1 MYDVRK
7 KFLLNTMHY
16 RMPLNI
22 QEIVPIV
29 IYDNACH
36 LCIKFANSVNFLA
49 RGKIALIGHYSEIG
63 EKLRKEHLDSSATE
77 MFWFIDEKNAYGGRS
92 ALLPL
97 IHEILFSKRK
107 APKQTNIE
115 EACNVGCK
123 APKAVFVRSAS
134 LLTHS
139 RKIKIN

>member
-1 MYDVRK
+1 M
-7 KFLLNTMHY
+7 
-16 RMPLNI
+16 
-22 QEIVPIV
+22 VPIV

-63 EKLRKEHLDSSATE
+63 EKIRKEHLDSKATE
-77 MFWFIDEKNAYGGRS
+77 MFWFIDGKNAYGGRA

-97 IHEILFSKRK
+97 IREILFSKRS
-107 APKQTNIE
+107 APKQTWIE
-115 EACNVGCK
+115 ETCDVGCK

>member
-1 MYDVRK
+1 MDIEK
-7 KFLLNTMHY
+7 IT
-16 RMPLNI
+16 
-22 QEIVPIV
+22 PIV

-49 RGKIALIGHYSEIG
+49 RGKISLVGHYSELG
-63 EKLRKEHLDSSATE
+63 EKLRSEYLDSTATE
-77 MFWFIDEKNAYGGRS
+77 MFWFIDGKNAYGGRA
-92 ALLPL
+92 ALIPL
-97 IHEILFSKRK
+97 IKEFLF
-107 APKQTNIE
+107 PKKNSHIQANIE
-115 EACNVGCK
+115 RACDVGCK

>member
-1 MYDVRK
+1 MK
-7 KFLLNTMHY
+7 
-16 RMPLNI
+16 I
-22 QEIVPIV
+22 QEMAPIV

-49 RGKIALIGHYSEIG
+49 RGKIALIGHYSEMG
-63 EKLRKEHLDSSATE
+63 EKLRKEHLDSRATE
-77 MFWFIDEKNAYGGRS
+77 MFWFIDGKNAYGGRS

-107 APKQTNIE
+107 APIQASVKR
-115 EACNVGCK
+115 ACNVGCK

>member
-1 MYDVRK
+1 M
-7 KFLLNTMHY
+7 
-16 RMPLNI
+16 

-36 LCIKFANSVNFLA
+36 LCIKFANSVNFLT
-49 RGKIALIGHYSEIG
+49 RGRITLVGHYTEMG
-63 EKLRKEHLDSSATE
+63 EKLRKKYLDSSATD
-77 MFWFIDEKNAYGGRS
+77 MFWFIDGKNAYGGRS

-97 IHEILFSKRK
+97 MRGIIFSKRNTSSQNVVEK
-107 APKQTNIE
+107 S
-115 EACNVGCK
+115 CNVGCT
-123 APKAVFVRSAS
+123 APNAVFVRSAS

>member
-1 MYDVRK
+1 
-7 KFLLNTMHY
+7 
-16 RMPLNI
+16 MPLNI

-36 LCIKFANSVNFLA
+36 LCVKFANAVNFLA
-49 RGKIALIGHYSEIG
+49 RGKIALVGHYTEMG
-63 EKLRKEHLDSSATE
+63 EKLRKEYLDSSATE
-77 MFWFIDEKNAYGGRS
+77 MFWYIDGKNAYGGRS
-92 ALLPL
+92 TLFPLLF
-97 IHEILFSKRK
+97 EILFSKKK
-107 APKQTNIE
+107 ALLQTSVE

>member
-1 MYDVRK
+1 M
-7 KFLLNTMHY
+7 
-16 RMPLNI
+16 
-22 QEIVPIV
+22 VPIV

-49 RGKIALIGHYSEIG
+49 RGKIALVGHYSEIG
-63 EKLRKEHLDSSATE
+63 EKIRKEHLDSNATE
-77 MFWFIDEKNAYGGRS
+77 MFWFIDGKYAYGGRS

-97 IHEILFSKRK
+97 VREILFSKRS
-107 APKQTNIE
+107 APKQTWIK
-115 EACNVGCK
+115 EACDVGCK

>member
-1 MYDVRK
+1 MRE
-7 KFLLNTMHY
+7 NSE
-16 RMPLNI
+16 NI
-22 QEIVPIV
+22 QEIAPIV

-49 RGKIALIGHYSEIG
+49 RGKISLIGHYSEIG
-63 EKLRKEHLDSSATE
+63 EKLGKEYLDSRATE
-77 MFWFIDEKNAYGGRS
+77 MFWFIDGKNAYGGRS

-115 EACNVGCK
+115 EVCNVGCK

>member
-1 MYDVRK
+1 
-7 KFLLNTMHY
+7 MHY

-36 LCIKFANSVNFLA
+36 LCVKFASTVNFLT
-49 RGKIALIGHYSEIG
+49 RGKIVLVGHYTEMG
-63 EKLRKEHLDSSATE
+63 EKLRKEYLYSSATE
-77 MFWFIDEKNAYGGRS
+77 MFWYIDGKNAYGGRS
-92 ALLPL
+92 ALFPL
-97 IHEILFSKRK
+97 LCEILFSKRK
-107 APKQTNIE
+107 TSLQTSVE
-115 EACNVGCK
+115 KSCNVGCK

>member
-1 MYDVRK
+1 M
-7 KFLLNTMHY
+7 T
-16 RMPLNI
+16 
-22 QEIVPIV
+22 PIV

-36 LCIKFANSVNFLA
+36 LCIKFANTVNSLS
-49 RGKIALIGHYSEIG
+49 RGKISLIGHYSEMG
-63 EKLRKEHLDSSATE
+63 EKIRKQYLDSGATE
-77 MFWFIDEKNAYGGRS
+77 MFWFIDGKNAYGGRS

-97 IHEILFSKRK
+97 TREILFSKRN
-107 APKQTNIE
+107 APIQTNIE
-115 EACNVGCK
+115 RECNVGCK